1 MKNLTLMTQEMQP
14 INDIDANQL
23 HQLFNDEETSEIL
36 LFSNWDNDNFIKIE
50 KIDKIF
56 GKLILNVNDKKTLFK
71 TFPNKKIIEL
81 IGNLHLD
88 GLHIN

>member
-1 MKNLTLMTQEMQP
+1 MTQEMQA

-36 LFSNWDNDNFIKIE
+36 LFSNWDNDNFISIL
-50 KIDKIF
+50 KIDKI

-71 TFPNKKIIEL
+71 TFPNKKIIQL

>member
-1 MKNLTLMTQEMQP
+1 MKNLTIMTQEMQA

-23 HQLFNDEETSEIL
+23 HQLFNDEDTSEIL
-36 LFSNWDNDNFIKIE
+36 LFSNWDNDNFISIL
-50 KIDKIF
+50 KIDKMF

-81 IGNLHLD
+81 IGNLNSD

>member
-1 MKNLTLMTQEMQP
+1 MKNLTLMTQEMQA

-36 LFSNWDNDNFIKIE
+36 LFSNWDNDNFISIL
-50 KIDKIF
+50 KIDKI

-71 TFPNKKIIEL
+71 TFPNKKIIQL

>member
-1 MKNLTLMTQEMQP
+1 MKNLTIMTQEMQA

-23 HQLFNDEETSEIL
+23 HQLFNDEDTSEIL
-36 LFSNWDNDNFIKIE
+36 LFSNWDNDNFISIL
-50 KIDKIF
+50 KIDKMF

-81 IGNLHLD
+81 IGNLNLD

>member
-1 MKNLTLMTQEMQP
+1 MKNLTLMTQEMQA

-36 LFSNWDNDNFIKIE
+36 LFSNWDNDNFISIL
-50 KIDKIF
+50 KIDKI

>member
-1 MKNLTLMTQEMQP
+1 MKNLTLMTQEMQA

-36 LFSNWDNDNFIKIE
+36 LFSNWDNDNFISIL
-50 KIDKIF
+50 KIDKMF